1 VRGDQDAALSDEARA
16 RLVRF
21 RDLRETWL
29 AAMETSPFEQ
39 FAALVWRDGLAREGA
54 PGSARERTQKLV
66 LERLLRRLRAFLD
79 ADPEATVADALEYA
93 QRRAE
98 SSMESC
104 EDARGDGCVLLASID
119 AVRGRAFDLVF
130 VANVK
135 AGAFPRWYV
144 PDAFLFSPRLG
155 MIPKENAGGGRAAR
169 TAKFSYYMHYAKAR
183 EKYND
188 GERRALVYALRRTKR
203 DLYITT
209 SGSATRGITAP
220 EFFEELRNARLPGS
234 KAV

>member
-1 VRGDQDAALSDEARA
+1 
-16 RLVRF
+16 
-21 RDLRETWL
+21 
-29 AAMETSPFEQ
+29 M
-39 FAALVWRDGLAREGA
+39 
-54 PGSARERTQKLV
+54 
-66 LERLLRRLRAFLD
+66 
-79 ADPEATVADALEYA
+79 
-93 QRRAE
+93 
-98 SSMESC
+98 
-104 EDARGDGCVLLASID
+104 
-119 AVRGRAFDLVF
+119 F

-183 EKYND
+183 EKYNE
-188 GERRALVYALRRTKR
+188 GERRAFVIRPAANKR
-203 DLYITT
+203 DVYVTT